1 LNLFSILSGDVHL
14 VFANSV
20 IALIDVSSGFGDGN
34 DRIETGMAEV
44 RSEYG
49 EITNW
54 LDLTHNPYTC
64 ALQSLRRSGPITV
77 NI

>member
-1 LNLFSILSGDVHL
+1 MTSAIAALRSSSGARIYHIPVNLFSILSGYVHL
-14 VFANSV
+14 VFANGV

-34 DRIETGMAEV
+34 DRIEAGLAEV

-54 LDLTHNPYTC
+54 
-64 ALQSLRRSGPITV
+64 
-77 NI
+77 